1 MGAYEL
7 MKHDKMKMKCFSN
20 PASQNYGAGYAPRYA
35 NVQGTAQPNRQFFL
49 IKNPASWPAAQS
61 V

>member
-1 MGAYEL
+1 

-20 PASQNYGAGYAPRYA
+20 PASQNYGAIQGQRYA
-35 NVQGTAQPNRQFFL
+35 NVQGVAQPNRQFFS
-49 IKNPASWPAAQS
+49 IKNPASWPAAPS